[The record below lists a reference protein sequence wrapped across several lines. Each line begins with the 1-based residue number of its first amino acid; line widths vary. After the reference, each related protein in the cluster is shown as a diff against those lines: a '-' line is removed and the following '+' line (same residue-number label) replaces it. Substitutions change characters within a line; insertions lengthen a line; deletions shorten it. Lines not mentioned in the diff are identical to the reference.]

1 MIIIINFEAGMPC
14 GSVCRFFQRDN
25 MLTNVKD

>member
-14 GSVCRFFQRDN
+14 GSVCRFFQGDN
-25 MLTNVKD
+25 MLTDIKD

>member
-14 GSVCRFFQRDN
+14 GSVRRFFQGDN
-25 MLTNVKD
+25 MLTNIKD

>member
-14 GSVCRFFQRDN
+14 GSVCRFFRGGN
-25 MLTNVKD
+25 MLTNIKD

>member
-14 GSVCRFFQRDN
+14 GSVCRFFRGGN
-25 MLTNVKD
+25 MLTEI